1 MIIVPKK
8 LIRFILVLLI
18 LLLPINVRAEEELA
32 VADPVEKI
40 FDELYKAWNE
50 HDANKLFSYYSKT
63 FSTGDGI
70 SKEEYRKLTENL
82 WVAYPDI
89 KIENQKRTI
98 RSQDQHAAISII
110 DFFYGESKD
119 PNQDIQQKGTLNA
132 ISQGQLFLQKYGN
145 EWKIESDRIHF
156 ELVTVYYG
164 NAKQYLD
171 SHLIFFSSPELVKA
185 DQQYS
190 ATLYF
195 VLPENIKA
203 TATINREL
211 IQPPAE
217 EKQDDSFQV
226 ISDHKLERLFQANP
240 NNRNELVSATII
252 LSKGIIEPK
261 LDGILYIS
269 KRVNVLPPFE
279 ASKPFD
285 IVKVPFAKSKSG
297 ETSVKP
303 QTEEENFEEP
313 VLEE

>member
-1 MIIVPKK
+1 MTQK
-8 LIRFILVLLI
+8 LIRLTLI
-18 LLLPINVRAEEELA
+18 LLLLVLPLSIRAETEE
-32 VADPVEKI
+32 VTPSDPVEKI
-40 FDELYKAWNE
+40 FDDIYKAWNE
-50 HDANKLFSYYSKT
+50 HNAEKLFSYYSKT

-70 SKEEYRKLTENL
+70 SRDEYRKLTENL
-82 WVAYPDI
+82 WASYPDI

-132 ISQGQLFLQKYGN
+132 ISQGQIFLQKYGN
-145 EWKIESDRIHF
+145 EWKVESDRIHF

-164 NAKQYLD
+164 NAKEYLD
-171 SHLIFFSSPELVKA
+171 NHLIFFSSPELVKSE
-185 DQQYS
+185 QQYS

-203 TATINREL
+203 TATINREM
-211 IQPPAE
+211 IQPPGDD
-217 EKQDDSFQV
+217 KHDDSFQV
-226 ISDHKLERLFQANP
+226 ISDHKLERLFQANA

-279 ASKPFD
+279 ASKPLD
-285 IVKVPFAKSKSG
+285 IVKTPFAKSNQNENSPSK
-297 ETSVKP
+297 TNTP
-303 QTEEENFEEP
+303 EEKFEEP
-313 VLEE
+313 SFEE